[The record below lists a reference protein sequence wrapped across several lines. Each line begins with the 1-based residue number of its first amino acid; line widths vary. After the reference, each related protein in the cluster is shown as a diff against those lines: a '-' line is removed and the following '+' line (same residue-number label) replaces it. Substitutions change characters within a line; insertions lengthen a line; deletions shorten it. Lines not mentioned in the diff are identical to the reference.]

1 MRLAILIAASLL
13 IALAAQASAAPGSS
27 SPCDPDTAPFNE
39 CGSECNPDVPT
50 YTLCN
55 NVIVIGA
62 CVMLTVHGRSC

>member
-1 MRLAILIAASLL
+1 MRTALTVALLLLLSTLAVAVP
-13 IALAAQASAAPGSS
+13 ASAD

-62 CVMLTVHGRSC
+62 CVMLTVHGRAC